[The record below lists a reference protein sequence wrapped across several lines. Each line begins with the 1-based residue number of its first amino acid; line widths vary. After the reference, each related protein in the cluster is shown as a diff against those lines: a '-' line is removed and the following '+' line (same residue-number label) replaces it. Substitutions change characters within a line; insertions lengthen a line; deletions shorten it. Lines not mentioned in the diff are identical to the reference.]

1 MASQISFLRR
11 HGVSQATMAGKI
23 FKTKIFE
30 RFALLRHFPDLT
42 VLRYFYNQFFTGTE
56 DINDDTMLLTI
67 TRLFGDH
74 GITFLPATDFAPEL
88 LAKQG
93 LMTRRPLNHQQ
104 WNDIQFGW
112 KLAKSM
118 GELDVGQSVAV
129 KGRAALAVE
138 AVEGTDECISRAGHL
153 CRAGGFTVVKVAKPQ
168 QDTRFDMPT
177 IGVKTIETMKAAGA
191 AVLAIEADMTI
202 VLQPA
207 AVIELANRYGI
218 TVVAVTAASQD
229 QLSINFK
236 SAA

>member
-1 MASQISFLRR
+1 
-11 HGVSQATMAGKI
+11 
-23 FKTKIFE
+23 
-30 RFALLRHFPDLT
+30 
-42 VLRYFYNQFFTGTE
+42 
-56 DINDDTMLLTI
+56 
-67 TRLFGDH
+67 
-74 GITFLPATDFAPEL
+74 
-88 LAKQG
+88 
-93 LMTRRPLNHQQ
+93 
-104 WNDIQFGW
+104 
-112 KLAKSM
+112 
-118 GELDVGQSVAV
+118 
-129 KGRAALAVE
+129 
-138 AVEGTDECISRAGHL
+138 
-153 CRAGGFTVVKVAKPQ
+153 VVKVAKPQ